1 MIKAIERIRS
11 MESSLAT
18 ILLQEGFRDDEDL
31 GENCAHF
38 LTFRNTLSAML
49 EKIENLEIFD
59 ALFSSVVYV
68 CHWYFAN
75 LGRDCRVSYVA
86 IRDNF
91 TRTARRR
98 NRNYV

>member
-1 MIKAIERIRS
+1 
-11 MESSLAT
+11 
-18 ILLQEGFRDDEDL
+18 
-31 GENCAHF
+31 
-38 LTFRNTLSAML
+38 ML
-49 EKIENLEIFD
+49 EKVENLEIFD

-68 CHWYFAN
+68 CHWYFVT